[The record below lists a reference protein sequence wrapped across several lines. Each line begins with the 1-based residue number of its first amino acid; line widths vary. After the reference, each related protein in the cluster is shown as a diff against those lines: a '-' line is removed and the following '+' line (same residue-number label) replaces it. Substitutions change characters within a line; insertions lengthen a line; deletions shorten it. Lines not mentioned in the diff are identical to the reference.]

1 MKIGLTIFCIIL
13 YASALS
19 CVSNVQ
25 YYDIFASENETQE
38 WDMNTLF
45 FTGESLKF
53 NITQESNFFEVLNPL
68 HQLGSSKNAYEV
80 KILSFKPL
88 HQNDNGGWANAFA
101 ALGQNQTYYQVLYSQ
116 DGILNQVNVPI
127 FNESIRVREI
137 TDNFRCFDL
146 DFISETKIVIDCTL
160 PYSDITEAP
169 ISGFFIIDVK
179 EQSYFGIELLED
191 TQDYNDTQYR
201 ILQFHKSTFE
211 NQNEARLLFRSE
223 PAWGT
228 QRAQQKQILEQDSKI
243 NVFSFTSKFTL
254 LQPTPVTVLTKT
266 VLAKLLGVDEGK
278 FTFQLVD
285 LQIEANGRINVLDAF
300 NGVYVLNFKEKN
312 QEWQLENV
320 ITSVFV
326 STCFGFNIHN
336 FINKDGTVTQRMV
349 LVYTNKLLLLE
360 NGLIKF
366 GIQIPVIE
374 WYNTFQ
380 IKLTQHYIILKIRK
394 TIYIY
399 KVENGKKVISQEE
412 DFDKILANP
421 NYEDVIGINSLTA
434 KRFFLND
441 GLLKLN
447 RQDKATS
454 NNKIV
459 TLKAETIEQPSKQCS
474 LTINLKVLKQNDP
487 QILNFNNNPINPI
500 ITIPSNPLPLE
511 QIASGPNLQFT
522 SVDQVENELQ
532 DKISYTIQQVM
543 KLSIGNIHMPDPS
556 DVIYQDILV
565 NENPS
570 QFYLLF
576 QVQTKIVYIYTCQ
589 QIYPNLEITEC
600 QNYNTFGL
608 PSIIDQNVG
617 HFSWFT
623 NYNQLIIIHQNSQF
637 IVNIYSVMD
646 GKVSNVFRLMYD
658 DRSFLN
664 KISSVAIINDYIY
677 IVQSGLKKISI
688 YQLQGPY
695 QQLLIIDQDKIQRFE
710 INGSFTPIKVF
721 GHKSNN
727 LAFIQTQTS
736 LLVGAFSNKNSPSF
750 EIYKDISIS
759 AGSEL
764 GVAIGV
770 DTFFVVQTLKGVDR
784 IEEYNYQH
792 LQNIFKLK
800 DLPLFN
806 YKLQKPLTV
815 DYSLKNGWL
824 YLRATDG
831 LQTVILVYEPNVLV
845 HSSLNKVIE
854 TKRLVKDGLNFDF
867 AVDGGDQMF
876 LYYKNLSQ
884 HQFVSIFSKPFLY
897 FTPKADQADYVNNQI
912 VAIQIAG
919 FSGVTPLY
927 QQSLMTILNT
937 QSQLFISQSLFD
949 SKKKIYQFVKQSG
962 IQFINMGN
970 DWYSGQVTNFDIK
983 CSQCTGSFHII
994 SNIYKVV
1001 DGQSYGQVMDGASFG
1016 LAGQVYQTRNA
1027 LMFEDINGQFK
1038 LKILMDLKTERCNS
1052 ISISADYNFILSA
1065 FQNANNEAG
1074 LFIHKCKYQDACSQF
1089 RQGIQTFKGLQK
1101 ISKTYMPDS
1110 KNIIILNSP
1119 DNFSVQQN
1127 FIVVANLDDDGT
1139 QFTISHKYV
1148 INYQFVATNQLFIG
1162 DFDLIKYQINN
1173 YVYSTLLFTDT
1184 NNGIYFAHFTYND
1197 QGQLFKTS
1205 YELFKLINFSDDQF
1219 FINQDTKFQQVKV
1232 ISSQLNGNILQL
1244 NVLITT
1250 NNQAQYVFAFDLDAS
1265 KPSFGLPIKKSSTSL
1280 LYVLTPYGNWPS
1292 LNKASY
1298 IDGNVAIPYTDG
1310 YKVVIGIYPLTSG
1323 RPSSAKITPF
1333 THSISADYHKLITSE
1348 DFFMI
1353 FNKNAGSNYPYLSVN
1368 INYDARYDEYLV
1380 EKYQMRSDPQI
1391 VLSKTTNYP
1400 NELVI
1405 NLYLKNDFNQI
1416 QGQTTLQSKSSV
1428 DQINNVGEEINFLSL
1443 A

>member
-13 YASALS
+13 YASASS
-19 CVSNVQ
+19 CVSQVQ

-38 WDMNTLF
+38 WDMNAVF
-45 FTGESLKF
+45 FTGEGLKF

-68 HQLGSSKNAYEV
+68 HQLGSSKNALEV
-80 KILSFKPL
+80 KILSLKPL

-101 ALGQNQTYYQVLYSQ
+101 ALGQNQTYFQILYSK

-137 TDNFRCFDL
+137 TDNFTCFDL
-146 DFISETKIVIDCTL
+146 DFLSETKVIIDCTL
-160 PYSDITEAP
+160 PYSDLTETP
-169 ISGFFIIDVK
+169 LSGFFIIDV
-179 EQSYFGIELLED
+179 EEESYFGIELYED

-211 NQNEARLLFRSE
+211 NQNEALLLFRSE

-228 QRAQQKQILEQDSKI
+228 EKAVQNLILEKDSII

-254 LQPTPVTVLTKT
+254 QQPTPVTVLTKT
-266 VLAKLLGVDEGK
+266 ILAKLLGVDEGK
-278 FTFQLVD
+278 FTFSLVD
-285 LQIEANGRINVLDAF
+285 LIIEANGRINVLDAF
-300 NGVYVLNFKEKN
+300 EGVYVLVFKDKSL
-312 QEWQLENV
+312 EWNLYNV
-320 ITSVFV
+320 ITPVYIT
-326 STCFGFNIHN
+326 TCFGFNIHN
-336 FINKDGTVTQRMV
+336 SINKDGTVTKRMV
-349 LVYTNKLLLLE
+349 LVYTNKLILFE
-360 NGLIKF
+360 NEVVKF

-380 IKLTQHYIILKIRK
+380 IKLTQNYIVLKIRK

-412 DFDKILANP
+412 DLDKILANP
-421 NYEDVIGINSLTA
+421 NYEDIIGINSLTA

-441 GLLKLN
+441 GLLRLN
-447 RQDKATS
+447 RQEKATS

-459 TLKAETIEQPSKQCS
+459 TLRAETIEQPSKQCS

-522 SVDQVENELQ
+522 SIDQVENELQ
-532 DKISYTIQQVM
+532 GKISYTIQQVM
-543 KLSIGNIHMPDPS
+543 KLSIENIHMPDPK
-556 DVIYQDILV
+556 DVIYSDILV
-565 NENPS
+565 NENAS
-570 QFYLLF
+570 QFYILF

-589 QIYPNLEITEC
+589 QKYPTLEVTEC
-600 QNYNTFGL
+600 QNYNTFAF

-623 NYNQLIIIHQNSQF
+623 FANQLIIVHQNSQF
-637 IVNIYSVMD
+637 TVNIYSVID
-646 GKVSNVFRLMYD
+646 GQISNVFRLMFD
-658 DRSFLN
+658 DTSFLN
-664 KISSVAIINDYIY
+664 KISSVAIINDNIY
-677 IVQSGLKKISI
+677 IVQSGLKRVSI
-688 YQLQGPY
+688 YQLYIPY
-695 QQLLIIDQDKIQRFE
+695 KLLLIIGSNQIQRFE
-710 INGSFTPIKVF
+710 IKGSFTPIKVF
-721 GHKSNN
+721 GKKGNN
-727 LAFIQTQTS
+727 LVFIQTETS
-736 LLVGAFSNKNSPSF
+736 LLVGTFSNKYSPSF
-750 EIYKDISIS
+750 EIYKEILIS
-759 AGSEL
+759 AGTEL

-770 DTFFVVQTLKGVDR
+770 NTFFVVKSLKGVDQ

-815 DYSLKNGWL
+815 DYSFQKGWL

-845 HSSLNKVIE
+845 HNSLKKVIE
-854 TKRLVKDGLNFDF
+854 TKGLVKDGLSFDF

-876 LYYKNLSQ
+876 LYYKNNTQ
-884 HQFVSIFSKPFLY
+884 HQFVCIYSKPFLN
-897 FTPKADQADYVNNQI
+897 FTPKADQAEYVNNQI

-919 FSGVTPLY
+919 FPGVTPLT

-937 QSQLFISQSLFD
+937 QSYLFIQQSLFD
-949 SKKKIYQFVKQSG
+949 SKKKIFQFVKQSG
-962 IQFINMGN
+962 VQYINMGT

-983 CSQCTGSFHII
+983 CSQCTGSFNIL
-994 SNIYKVV
+994 SNIYKVR
-1001 DGQSYGQVMDGASFG
+1001 DGQDYDQVMDGASFG

-1027 LMFEDINGQFK
+1027 LWFEDINGKFK
-1038 LKILMDLKTERCNS
+1038 LRILMNLKSESCNS

-1065 FQNANNEAG
+1065 FQNAKNEAG

-1089 RQGIQTFKGLQK
+1089 RQGISTFKGLQK

-1110 KNIIILNSP
+1110 KNIIILNSL
-1119 DNFSVQQN
+1119 DNYSVQQN

-1148 INYQFVATNQLFIG
+1148 INNQYVATSQLFIG
-1162 DFDLIKYQINN
+1162 DFDLIKYKISNN
-1173 YVYSTLLFTDT
+1173 EYSTLLFTDI

-1197 QGQLFKTS
+1197 QGELLKTS
-1205 YELFKLINFSDDQF
+1205 NELFKLINFSDDQF

-1232 ISSQLNGNILQL
+1232 ISSQLNGSILQL
-1244 NVLITT
+1244 NVLVTT

-1265 KPSFGLPIKKSSTSL
+1265 RPAFGLPIKKSSTSL
-1280 LYVLTPYGNWPS
+1280 LYVLTPYGNWPA
-1292 LNKASY
+1292 LNKVTY
-1298 IDGNVAIPYTDG
+1298 IEGNAAIPYTDG
-1310 YKVVIGIYPLTSG
+1310 YKVVIGIYPLPSG
-1323 RPSSAKITPF
+1323 RPSSAKIISF
-1333 THSISADYHKLITSE
+1333 THSISANYHKQITSE

-1368 INYDARYDEYLV
+1368 INQDDRSDEYLV
-1380 EKYQMRSDPQI
+1380 DIYQIRGDPQI
-1391 VLSKTTNYP
+1391 VLSNSSNYQ

-1405 NLYLKNDFNQI
+1405 ELYLKNNFNQV
-1416 QGQTTLQSKSSV
+1416 QGQAILQAKSSL
-1428 DQINNVGEEINFLSL
+1428 DQINQVVEGVNFLS
-1443 A
+1443 